1 MFKIE
6 RWHWWV
12 NFITIWSECIVSMQ
26 LRLLLYWVAFAAQE
40 SAIFAPVR
48 SYSIVKVEIF
58 KDLNS
63 IKGIYLGL
71 GVFILLLDGLHPIL
85 YICWF
90 LLEEWHRFDP
100 AAPWMGPDGRP
111 GPSPFKPEGNVFE
124 RVPGCTPERIK
135 PDLVHTFHIGFGAD
149 LAASMIVWMAKMNK
163 FGRLSFDDKL
173 RVAYSMFQ
181 EYCHHTKRYTAC
193 DEWCMKKF
201 SMSSFL
207 GISFLGMYVCFLFFC
222 PFPVAPS
229 KIPGKINLKNRTA
242 QDQWLPD
249 EFGRQGS
256 RYWGGLQVAGKTT
269 SWRLRN
275 P

>member
-1 MFKIE
+1 
-6 RWHWWV
+6 
-12 NFITIWSECIVSMQ
+12 
-26 LRLLLYWVAFAAQE
+26 
-40 SAIFAPVR
+40 
-48 SYSIVKVEIF
+48 
-58 KDLNS
+58 
-63 IKGIYLGL
+63 
-71 GVFILLLDGLHPIL
+71 
-85 YICWF
+85 
-90 LLEEWHRFDP
+90 
-100 AAPWMGPDGRP
+100 MGPDGRP

-207 GISFLGMYVCFLFFC
+207 GISFLGYVCVFPFFL
-222 PFPVAPS
+222 PLS
-229 KIPGKINLKNRTA
+229 SGSLKNPREN
-242 QDQWLPD
+242 Q
-249 EFGRQGS
+249 FKKSHSSGS
-256 RYWGGLQVAGKTT
+256 MTSRRVWPARVTILGWFAGGWKNYFVKT
-269 SWRLRN
+269 
-275 P
+275 